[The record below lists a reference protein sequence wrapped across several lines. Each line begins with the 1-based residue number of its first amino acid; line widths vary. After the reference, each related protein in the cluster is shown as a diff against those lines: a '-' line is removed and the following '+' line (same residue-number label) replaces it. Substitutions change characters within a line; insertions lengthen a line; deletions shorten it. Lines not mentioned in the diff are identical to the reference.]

1 MNVGDCVLNASL
13 PLRLHTSSIKRVF
26 YSCSTTSLFEE
37 GFILRCF
44 QNLSRNAWLPGAI
57 PFRITGKLA
66 ASKTSSSRTMAS
78 FPSDIK
84 HFQ

>member
-1 MNVGDCVLNASL
+1 MPYINVRVEFKNEGMNVGDCVLNASL

-44 QNLSRNAWLPGAI
+44 QNLSLNA
-57 PFRITGKLA
+57 
-66 ASKTSSSRTMAS
+66 
-78 FPSDIK
+78 
-84 HFQ
+84 